1 MPPEVLYPFKVP
13 PFDKTRHT
21 LIENSQELWFKSYPQ
36 AKHFLQEN
44 IHKENMIRQDRK
56 IKKKIHGQDYA
67 VLLILF

>member
-44 IHKENMIRQDRK
+44 IHKENMIRQK
-56 IKKKIHGQDYA
+56 
-67 VLLILF
+67 